1 LDLRVDP
8 VKSNPSKALR
18 IQHHD
23 EVDAEVGDALA
34 EAKVGSIHE
43 EL

>member
-1 LDLRVDP
+1 

-18 IQHHD
+18 IQRHD

-34 EAKVGSIHE
+34 EVKIGSIYE